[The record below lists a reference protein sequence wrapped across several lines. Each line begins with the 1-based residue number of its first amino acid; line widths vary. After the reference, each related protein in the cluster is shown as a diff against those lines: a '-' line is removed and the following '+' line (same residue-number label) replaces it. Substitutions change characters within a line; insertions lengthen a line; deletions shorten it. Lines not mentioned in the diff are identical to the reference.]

1 MHRYDS
7 IKKLSRSGRVNNIF
21 GSVIPNIAHIAFSP
35 NKTWDMRICTVE
47 FASQSGFLNAVCDL
61 LFSLQSAPPVVKD
74 ASYTKPTR
82 HPSARFE
89 SRCMF
94 KRKSPHFCSD
104 ETLTFHKKGFWDVHK
119 YHTVDLFESVLA
131 GVKEGGCDQWWDAK
145 WRLQLQGA
153 LLFQYH
159 DVINDTLGHMAQ
171 RETGILVE
179 YSLAL
184 AL

>member
-35 NKTWDMRICTVE
+35 NKTWDMRICTFE
-47 FASQSGFLNAVCDL
+47 FASQSGFLNTVCDL
-61 LFSLQSAPPVVKD
+61 LFCLQSAPPVVTD

-104 ETLTFHKKGFWDVHK
+104 ETLTLHKKVFGMCTNITPSTFSRGSLQEWK
-119 YHTVDLFESVLA
+119 
-131 GVKEGGCDQWWDAK
+131 KEVVISDGMQN
-145 WRLQLQGA
+145 GA
-153 LLFQYH
+153 CSSRVRYFFN
-159 DVINDTLGHMAQ
+159 IMTW
-171 RETGILVE
+171 
-179 YSLAL
+179 
-184 AL
+184 